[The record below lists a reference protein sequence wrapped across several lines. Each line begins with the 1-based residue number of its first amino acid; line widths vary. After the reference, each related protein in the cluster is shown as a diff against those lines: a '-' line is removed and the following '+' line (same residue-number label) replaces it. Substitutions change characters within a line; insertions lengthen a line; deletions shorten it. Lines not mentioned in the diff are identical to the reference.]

1 MRAKAKEVVITK
13 SQGDKP
19 GISSRGQKSQDLES
33 KRPWAGNREGKR
45 DRMRRGREET
55 GIHVE

>member
-19 GISSRGQKSQDLES
+19 GISSGGRNHRTWKVSVHGQ
-33 KRPWAGNREGKR
+33 GTGRE
-45 DRMRRGREET
+45 RGRGGGEAGGRQEDM
-55 GIHVE
+55 

>member
-19 GISSRGQKSQDLES
+19 GISSGAEITGL
-33 KRPWAGNREGKR
+33 GK
-45 DRMRRGREET
+45 
-55 GIHVE
+55 